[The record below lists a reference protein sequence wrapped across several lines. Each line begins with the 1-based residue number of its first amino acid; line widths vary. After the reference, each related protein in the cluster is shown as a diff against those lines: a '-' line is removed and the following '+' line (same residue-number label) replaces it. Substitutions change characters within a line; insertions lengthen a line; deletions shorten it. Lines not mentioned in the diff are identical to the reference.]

1 MDQYQSFHHHL
12 HPEPQQLQQQQA
24 EAEWVVIEPR
34 DDDGQGSM
42 DAATGVAPTP
52 AVDSAS
58 EAANYS
64 CVPDRSAPIVTEV
77 TQVKGES
84 YQPDDCTIAQPNC
97 RVTSG
102 L

>member
-24 EAEWVVIEPR
+24 EWVVIEPR
-34 DDDGQGSM
+34 EDEDQGSM
-42 DAATGVAPTP
+42 DAATGVAPTS

-64 CVPDRSAPIVTEV
+64 CVPDRSVPTVTEV

-97 RVTSG
+97 RVTLG